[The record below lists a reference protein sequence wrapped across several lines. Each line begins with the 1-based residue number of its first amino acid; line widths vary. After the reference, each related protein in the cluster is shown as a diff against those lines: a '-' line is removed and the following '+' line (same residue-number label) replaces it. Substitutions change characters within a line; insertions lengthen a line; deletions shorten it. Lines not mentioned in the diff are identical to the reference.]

1 MRVSRRTFALGLSA
15 AAVAFGA
22 SPRPMVIERRVYDR
36 RSVMPSRELL
46 DRSGIRPASVR
57 ATLQG
62 VEYVIPFASLEARV
76 QAWDRFN
83 TDPEWCTLRDAGA
96 VQLREIAVTVHHD
109 V

>member
-96 VQLREIAVTVHHD
+96 VRLREIAVTV
-109 V
+109 